1 MLLTIIYY
9 TTRTAQAHLCES
21 QNGAEQFVVLV
32 IGFGVELNAEHLL
45 TVFQRLDGAV
55 VRPARDGQRPGWV
68 RDAVVVH
75 RRAQDCLLSRQTF
88 EAAAGR
94 YMDGMLEAVDIVPR
108 DMAVPVAVHGFGEHI
123 ALFFI
128 CSNSA
133 SSGPSQPRRSASS
146 ATRK

>member
-1 MLLTIIYY
+1 M
-9 TTRTAQAHLCES
+9 
-21 QNGAEQFVVLV
+21 
-32 IGFGVELNAEHLL
+32 ELDAEHLL

-68 RDAVVVH
+68 RNTIVVH
-75 RRAQDCLLSRQTF
+75 RRAQDRLLPCQTF